1 MSIILEA
8 LRRAERERGQRLSP
22 GADTPAPPEAAP
34 PLPAPPAPA
43 PAAPGGLPR
52 WTWPFLLGVLLLT
65 ALAGW
70 LRQRLAPAAEAP
82 PLPPPRQVV
91 AEPAPAPMAPAVA
104 VALTPQPV
112 AAPVRPQTTAS
123 ATAPIATPTPP
134 PAVVTSAP
142 VPARPEADAAP
153 ARVTARALPRYQDLP
168 EATRRAFPALRVGG
182 SMYSD
187 SPSASVLVVND
198 QLLREGDSVVPGLL
212 IEQIGPRS
220 ARLRWKDQAFTLPY
234 ADGR

>member
-22 GADTPAPPEAAP
+22 GADTPAPPDAAP
-34 PLPAPPAPA
+34 PLPAAPAPS

-52 WTWPFLLGVLLLT
+52 WTWPLLLGVLLLT

-70 LRQRLAPAAEAP
+70 LRQRLAPTAEAP
-82 PLPPPRQVV
+82 PPPPPRQAV
-91 AEPAPAPMAPAVA
+91 AEPVPAPA
-104 VALTPQPV
+104 ALPPPPV
-112 AAPVRPQTTAS
+112 AAPQTPVAAPRPQPPVAAS
-123 ATAPIATPTPP
+123 VPATAMRLDAE
-134 PAVVTSAP
+134 SAP
-142 VPARPEADAAP
+142 VRP
-153 ARVTARALPRYQDLP
+153 TARALPRYQDLP

-220 ARLRWKDQAFTLPY
+220 ARLRWQDQAFTLPY